1 MCLLFDQRMFG
12 TSLGTL
18 ETRSRERA
26 GRSLPLAS
34 FLSVVGD
41 GTTLPDDVPSSATT
55 GPWCGVAEAL
65 ADLVAGDRG
74 RVAVRLTSGGEAWE
88 LGLERSGAWILATLF
103 CGGPAPQVLVHERR
117 VDAGALIARVAAVL
131 GAVEARSPEAPRA
144 SAALARLRE
153 ASRMPSDALLEEP
166 VVVAMDPPAEL
177 PFALAAE
184 VQLRPSAGADTAA
197 GAPGVLRAD
206 LLGLLFRGRLRITV
220 GGHARELPDVHVFLV
235 AEQLASLAHE
245 GLEAH
250 LDGRAIVRKVSV
262 AGALCGIRIGA
273 RLVDDAASGGASVTL
288 GHASRAV
295 GERADAWT
303 FPGLDVVSVAEG
315 VLAFGRAL
323 SRSLVRRDRAHVH
336 NLRLVAFRARL
347 REIAA
352 LLREHG
358 RNDAKVNAAPES
370 YRAFAAP
377 PRRDEDDRFG
387 RARLRFSPRWH
398 AAVPSIDLRATFL
411 CGDGL
416 VVGSAREMCWVDRS
430 SGEIAWR
437 RSVSRATTVLT
448 PVGVA
453 RIDAEGE
460 LALHDLRTGDAAF
473 RLRLVPRVGGAT
485 TGAVVASP
493 GLPRMLIVSEGQRQL
508 AGVDLEA
515 GEVRFRYVA
524 RRAGAFRLR
533 RAGKL
538 VIVANGEQALT
549 ALDVVSGEVVWRY
562 CDRLRFASQAAVE
575 ADALFA
581 VAGDGASIARGGTRL
596 HHLDPWTGRGRW
608 SVDLPP
614 GARPFGAPLLAPEAV
629 IVASQS
635 RRGTALFGFHK
646 KTGKLLFEREA
657 CQGAAASMIVDDL
670 VLLNSESGELVALDA
685 HDGTTRYRH
694 LFADGSEGDRP
705 RRLEPVLRCGALFVP
720 QADVHVLRPRDG
732 TVLGTVQAD
741 LVPDLLRVDERCDV
755 YVAEESGHLS
765 SFAAAARLTLVT

>member
-1 MCLLFDQRMFG
+1 MFG
-12 TSLGTL
+12 TSLGAL
-18 ETRSRERA
+18 ETRSRERT
-26 GRSLPLAS
+26 GRTQPLAS
-34 FLSVVGD
+34 FHCIVGD
-41 GTTLPDDVPSSATT
+41 GVAPPLDAASDPDGATCST
-55 GPWCGVAEAL
+55 WCSVAEAL
-65 ADLVAGDRG
+65 ADLAAGDRG
-74 RVAVRLTSGGEAWE
+74 RVAVRLKSGGEAWE
-88 LGLERSGAWILATLF
+88 LGLERTSGGLYATLF
-103 CGGPAPQVLVHERR
+103 CGGATPQVLVHERR
-117 VDAGALIARVAAVL
+117 VDAAALHARAAAVL
-131 GAVEARSPEAPRA
+131 RGVEASAPDAPRA
-144 SAALARLRE
+144 AAALARLRE
-153 ASRMPSDALLEEP
+153 STLGCVELAGPDEP
-166 VVVAMDPPAEL
+166 VVVAIDPPAEL

-184 VQLRPSAGADTAA
+184 VQLRPSSGAEAGA
-197 GAPGVLRAD
+197 GGPGVLRAD

-220 GGHARELPDVHVFLV
+220 GGHARELADVHVFLV
-235 AEQLASLAHE
+235 AEQLAALAHE

-262 AGALCGIRIGA
+262 GGALCGIRVGA
-273 RLVDDAASGGASVTL
+273 RALPDAAAGASVTL
-288 GHASRAV
+288 GHAARVV

-303 FPGLDVVSVAEG
+303 FPGVDPTSLAEG

-347 REIAA
+347 REIGA

-358 RNDAKVNAAPES
+358 RNDAKVNPAPES

-377 PRRDEDDRFG
+377 PRRDEEDRFG

-416 VVGSAREMCWVDRS
+416 VVGSAREMCWLDRS

-437 RSVSRATTVLT
+437 RNVGRATTVLT
-448 PVGVA
+448 PAGVA

-460 LALHDLRTGDAAF
+460 LALHDLRTGEPSF
-473 RLRLVPRVGGAT
+473 RLRLVPRVGAAT

-515 GEVRFRYVA
+515 GEIRFRYVA

-538 VIVANGEQALT
+538 VVVANGEQALT

-562 CDRLRFASQAAVE
+562 CDRLRFASLAAVD

-581 VAGDGASIARGGTRL
+581 VAGDGASIGRGGTRL
-596 HHLDPWTGRGRW
+596 HHIDPWTGRGRW

-614 GARPFGAPLLAPEAV
+614 GARPFGAPLLAPDAV
-629 IVASQS
+629 LVASQS
-635 RRGTALFGFHK
+635 RRGTALLAYQK
-646 KTGKLLFEREA
+646 KTGRLLFEREA
-657 CQGAAASMIVDDL
+657 CLGAASSMIVDDL
-670 VLLNSESGELVALDA
+670 VILNSESGELVALDA

-732 TVLGTVQAD
+732 TVLGTVKAD

-755 YVAEESGHLS
+755 YVAEESGHVS
-765 SFAAAARLTLVT
+765 SFAAATRLTLVT